1 MAEGGGILWHT
12 SLPRLGNRQLPG
24 NSCTQHCLPDSELS
38 VQIEPVY
45 LDYLQSP
52 ITDWS
57 VPSLGLR
64 WDRRN
69 WVSSKVRGIH
79 GPEKKKIET
88 RGPKRR

>member
-24 NSCTQHCLPDSELS
+24 NNCTQHCLPDSELS

-45 LDYLQSP
+45 LDYLRSP

-57 VPSLGLR
+57 LGAVAGITLG
-64 WDRRN
+64 
-69 WVSSKVRGIH
+69 SSKLGNEQSTWYPR
-79 GPEKKKIET
+79 P
-88 RGPKRR
+88 